1 MKSLKYIIISAMVIA
16 GGMTSCNKVLDV
28 EPISNVGTDNFYRN
42 AAEVQTALTG
52 CYNGLH
58 EPLVTEWM
66 LTEQRTDN
74 SRQNSPTSTA
84 VQRLEL
90 NAFDMYTQSSQHQQ
104 IYNYWISVYLNI
116 RSINYVL
123 QSLGVTYENGQ
134 VIFGNGTAVLTDAER
149 ADLAG
154 QALFLRAYHYF
165 NLVRLFGDV
174 FVVTKPVIPQEA
186 KQLGRSP
193 MADVY
198 KLIVADLNAAKDNLS
213 QTSYGSIASQNVGK
227 ANAWAAKALLAKVY
241 LTLDQAGS
249 ALPLLNDVINNS
261 GYGLESSYSRVFSID
276 NEMNKEI
283 LFAVRFKAG
292 GLGLGNFMANT
303 FAPNSSGNAVVNGDG
318 LGYNTPTDNLSGAYI
333 TPTTGASDQRKAV
346 NINSYS
352 GRPYIQKFMSA
363 VQVENDAE
371 NDFPVI
377 RFADVL
383 LMKAEAIGYDGPAG
397 ESVSLINKIRE
408 RAGAID
414 YDGGDF
420 SKIFYK
426 YAADGSFSVQSEQAF
441 WNNLLHERRLELAFE
456 NQRFFDLVRTD
467 KLLGTI
473 GNYFESEY
481 QVHYRRYRP
490 AITVDALK
498 ANLTAEK
505 ILLPIPQREI
515 DTNDQQRIPQN
526 PGY

>member
-1 MKSLKYIIISAMVIA
+1 MRNLKYIAIA
-16 GGMTSCNKVLDV
+16 GMFVIGMASCNKVLDV
-28 EPISNVGTDNFYRN
+28 EPVSNVGVDKFYRN
-42 AAEVQTALTG
+42 AREVQTALTG
-52 CYNGLH
+52 CYAGLR

-74 SRQNSPTSTA
+74 SRQNSATSTA
-84 VQRLEL
+84 VQRVEL

-104 IYNYWISVYLNI
+104 IYNYWISVYRNI

-123 QSLGVTYENGQ
+123 QSLGVAYENGEITFKKGSAE
-134 VIFGNGTAVLTDAER
+134 VTDEEKAG
-149 ADLAG
+149 LAG
-154 QALFLRAYHYF
+154 HALFLRAYHYF

-174 FVVTKPVIPQEA
+174 FLITEPVIPQEA
-186 KQLGRSP
+186 KQVGRSSV
-193 MADVY
+193 ADVY
-198 KLIVADLNAAKDNLS
+198 KLIIADLTAAKDNLS
-213 QTSYGSIASQNVGK
+213 PAPYGSIPSASLGT

-241 LTLDQAGS
+241 LTLQQPAN
-249 ALPLLNDVINNS
+249 ALPLLNDIIDHS
-261 GYGLESSYSRVFSID
+261 GYGLEQNYSRVFSID

-292 GLGLGNFMANT
+292 GLGMGNFMANT

-318 LGYNTPTDNLSGAYI
+318 LGYNTPTDNLAAAYK
-333 TPTTGASDQRKAV
+333 TPSSGASDQRKSV
-346 NINSYS
+346 NINSYA
-352 GRPYIQKFMSA
+352 GRPYIQKFISQ

-383 LMKAEAIGYDGPAG
+383 LMKAEAMGFDGPSG
-397 ESVSLINKIRE
+397 QSVGLINMIRA
-408 RAGAID
+408 RAGAIN
-414 YDGGDF
+414 YDGGNF
-420 SKIFYK
+420 ATTFYK
-426 YAADGSFSVQSEQAF
+426 YPADGSSSIQTAEAF
-441 WNNLLHERRLELAFE
+441 LNALLNERRLELAFE
-456 NQRFFDLVRTD
+456 NQRFFDLIRTGQ
-467 KLLGTI
+467 LLPVI
-473 GNYFESEY
+473 SAYFENEY

-490 AITVDALK
+490 VITLDALK
-498 ANLTAEK
+498 ANLTPER

>member
-1 MKSLKYIIISAMVIA
+1 MRNLKYTIIA
-16 GGMTSCNKVLDV
+16 GILFTAGITSCNKVLDV
-28 EPISNVGTDNFYRN
+28 EPVSNVGVDNFYRN
-42 AAEVQTALTG
+42 AKEVQTALTG

-58 EPLVTEWM
+58 DPLVTEWM

-84 VQRLEL
+84 VQRVEL
-90 NAFDMYTQSSQHQQ
+90 NALDMYTQSSQHQQ
-104 IYNYWISVYLNI
+104 IYNYWLSVYRNI

-123 QSLGVTYENGQ
+123 QNLGVTYENGRI
-134 VIFGNGTAVLTDAER
+134 IFGTGNAQVTEEEK

-174 FVVTKPVIPQEA
+174 FLITEPVIPQEA
-186 KQLGRSP
+186 KQVGRSP
-193 MADVY
+193 VADVY
-198 KLIVADLNAAKDNLS
+198 KLIIADLTAAGEHLS
-213 QTSYGSIASQNVGK
+213 SAAYSSIASGNLGE

-241 LTLDQAGS
+241 LTLQQPS
-249 ALPLLNDVINNS
+249 NALPLLNDVISNS
-261 GYGLESSYSRVFSID
+261 GYGLESSYGRVFSID

-292 GLGLGNFMANT
+292 GLGIGNFMANT

-318 LGYNTPTDNLSGAYI
+318 LGFNTPTDNLTAAYKTPASG
-333 TPTTGASDQRKAV
+333 GSDQRKAV
-346 NINSYS
+346 NISSYS
-352 GRPYIQKFMSA
+352 GRPYIKKFISA

-383 LMKAEAIGYDGPAG
+383 LMKAEALGFDGPAG
-397 ESVSLINKIRE
+397 QSVGLINQVRS

-420 SKIFYK
+420 ASTFYK
-426 YAADGSFSVQSEQAF
+426 YPADGGSSIQTQEAF
-441 WNNLLHERRLELAFE
+441 LNALLNERRIELAFE
-456 NQRFFDLVRTD
+456 NQRFFDLVRTGQ
-467 KLLGTI
+467 LLTVI
-473 GNYFESEY
+473 GAYFESEY

-490 AITVDALK
+490 VITLDALK
-498 ANLTAEK
+498 ANLTAER

-526 PGY
+526 SGY